1 MSSRR
6 ALSVLGLPAPV
17 VTKLLDSDFIY
28 DDDVR
33 GLKPVELSLAS
44 GLTLKESAEV
54 VRMSTVSSAEQP
66 VSVLQ
71 IIEDECD
78 VSHIVTFCKS
88 LDDLLGGGI
97 PLCAITEISG
107 TPGIGKTQLCL
118 QACVSVQLPSS
129 VGGVGGEAVFI
140 DTEGSFTVGRLKDMA
155 TSAVHHV
162 QTIGSDCVDLSG
174 FTVESILKGIHYF
187 RCHSYIE
194 VLAVIRHIPLLLQ
207 SHPKIQLIVID
218 SIAFHFRHDFPDM
231 MARTGLL
238 CRLTQELIQQAT
250 KFNIAVIVTN
260 QMTTRIES
268 AGSSQ
273 LVAALGETWGH
284 CPTLRLTLHWSGR
297 TRVATLTKAPHRN
310 NSSVSYQVT
319 VAGIR
324 DLSNLSHEKATSI
337 PEEIPEAKK
346 RKLTSD

>member
-6 ALSVLGLPAPV
+6 LLSVLGLPAPII
-17 VTKLLDSDFIY
+17 TKLLDSDFIY

-33 GLKPVELSLAS
+33 GLKPAELSLAS
-44 GLTLKESAEV
+44 GLSLKESAEV
-54 VRMSTVSSAEQP
+54 VRLSTTNSAEQP
-66 VSVLQ
+66 VTVLQ
-71 IIEDECD
+71 MIEEECD
-78 VSHIVTFCKS
+78 VSHIVTFCEA

-97 PLCAITEISG
+97 PLRAITELSG

-129 VGGVGGEAVFI
+129 VGGVGGEAVFL
-140 DTEGSFTVGRLKDMA
+140 DTEGSFTAGRLKDMA
-155 TSAVHHV
+155 ASAVHHV
-162 QTIGSDCVDLSG
+162 QTIGGTKVDVSG
-174 FTVESILKGIHYF
+174 FTVESILKGIYYF

-194 VLAVIRHIPLLLQ
+194 VLAVIRHIPSLLQ
-207 SHPKIQLIVID
+207 THPKIQLIVID

-238 CRLTQELIQQAT
+238 CRMTQELIQQAT
-250 KFNIAVIVTN
+250 KFNMAVVVTN
-260 QMTTRIES
+260 QMTTRIEC

-310 NSSVSYQVT
+310 NSSVNYQVT

-324 DLSNLSHEKATSI
+324 DLPTSNQEKVTSNSTD
-337 PEEIPEAKK
+337 IPEAKK
-346 RKLTSD
+346 RKLTSN